1 MFPTI
6 FAQQTTIDFA
16 AAADQINEAMQG
28 VRVSPLTVIVLLVLA
43 YIFRDKLREAWDSLF
58 AKKPAPQPQYAP
70 QPMPQGQQAPPQPR
84 AKRYANGVTLPATI
98 NPAAIDPTYRE
109 PQYAPQ
115 HAPAPAKS
123 LNELHADL
131 IAAGFPPKAV
141 TEFLLKNGESVLGGG
156 SSKPAPAREAVIPV
170 EE

>member
-16 AAADQINEAMQG
+16 AAQDQISEATQG
-28 VRVSPLTVIVLLVLA
+28 VHFSPLNILVVAVLA
-43 YIFRDKLREAWDSLF
+43 YIFRDKLKELWDSIVGG
-58 AKKPAPQPQYAP
+58 KKPAPQPQYVP

-84 AKRYANGVTLPATI
+84 AKRYANGVVLPATI
-98 NPAAIDPTYRE
+98 NPAAIDPHYAATQTYAT
-109 PQYAPQ
+109 PPVP
-115 HAPAPAKS
+115 APAPAKS

-131 IAAGFPPKAV
+131 IAAGFPAKAV

-156 SSKPAPAREAVIPV
+156 TSAATAASVSGD
-170 EE
+170 